1 MTAELRVFTWNL
13 GGLNADKVLE
23 LTRNFVGDPT
33 LKTARILLLQ
43 EVVTEPG
50 LYFDARYDWVL
61 IYGKKEGEWRGE
73 GVLYHRSQGLH
84 HHSKVHRHAISTT
97 IRCQHSGAKTRL
109 LSAHL
114 PHHASLELTAVL
126 LSDWGHGVPKKAK
139 SGWGSTPTRPS
150 LHAYNVGAT
159 ARTHSQGRRDLT
171 QLPRVG
177 ACLPAAATPG
187 DQLPSIQYSHAVQ
200 ED

>member
-1 MTAELRVFTWNL
+1 MSTPSRGDRDSRTAGLHLES

-23 LTRNFVGDPT
+23 LTRNFDGDPT
-33 LKTARILLLQ
+33 LRMARILLLQ

-126 LSDWGHGVPKKAK
+126 LSDWGHGVPKGKVWLGIDANETFTSRLQRRGHRSHTQPGEK
-139 SGWGSTPTRPS
+139 RSYTASSSGGLSSHRSTSR
-150 LHAYNVGAT
+150 
-159 ARTHSQGRRDLT
+159 
-171 QLPRVG
+171 
-177 ACLPAAATPG
+177 
-187 DQLPSIQYSHAVQ
+187 
-200 ED
+200 